1 MNGGVLCV
9 GRPDWSSK
17 TTKKLGKTSG
27 RALMEWLLRQTTGQ
41 RGNGFL
47 IRSLIS
53 CYPEIP

>member
-1 MNGGVLCV
+1 VR

-27 RALMEWLLRQTTGQ
+27 RVLMEWLLRQTAGH

-47 IRSLIS
+47 IRSLIY
-53 CYPEIP
+53 CCPEIH